1 MFNNEVTYHDKWK
14 TPENEKALAELER
27 KYFSKSECSPDCP
40 LAWAPEVL
48 EMMDLLQKEL
58 GFKRNESTMRG
69 YYIRSGAGAWFIVEP
84 WKNMFHAI
92 KTQLG
97 FGKHGKYREKN
108 PIKAIGKVIS
118 SFFHSY
124 FYGAKA
130 LKIKYV
136 NPILNK
142 IDKPKITLGQ
152 LKEKYGTLHCYFHT
166 PDAYEE
172 YVEKQ
177 VRICEIK
184 IAMKGA
190 YTPLESFWDA
200 GVSYNIENEYNP
212 DSVSVTYGE
221 YNGKRTVTLK
231 KTTYRKVMK
240 EMGIDLQALQQ
251 KIFEDTVLKNKDQ
264 DENGKSGS

>member
-1 MFNNEVTYHDKWK
+1 MYNNEVTYNEKWK
-14 TPENEKALAELER
+14 TPENEKALAELKR

-69 YYIRSGAGAWFIVEP
+69 YYVQGTALNWFITDP
-84 WKNMFHAI
+84 WKNAFSQI
-92 KTQLG
+92 KSQLG
-97 FGKHGKYREKN
+97 FGKYGKYREKN
-108 PIKAIGKVIS
+108 PIKAIGRVIS
-118 SFFHSY
+118 SFFHSIG
-124 FYGAKA
+124 YGRRA
-130 LKIKYV
+130 LVIRYV

-152 LKEKYGTLHCYFHT
+152 LKEKYGSLRCYFHT

-172 YVEKQ
+172 YVETQ

-184 IAMKGA
+184 LAMKGA

-200 GVSYNIENEYNP
+200 GVSYNIENKYHP
-212 DSVSVTYGE
+212 DSVTVTYGE
-221 YNGKRTVTLK
+221 YNGERTVSLK
-231 KTTYRKVMK
+231 KTQYRKIMQDLGIKIEELRSKVVEDALLK
-240 EMGIDLQALQQ
+240 ES
-251 KIFEDTVLKNKDQ
+251 
-264 DENGKSGS
+264 DEQSESGS